1 MAERKELN
9 DREADTIVGGA
20 LRWLDT
26 GIVFPKNDPGAQ
38 YRYTDY
44 YQCQSWLIK
53 NWSGVQDENAL
64 RAMEGAGLVHK
75 I

>member
-1 MAERKELN
+1 MADRKELN
-9 DREADTIVGGA
+9 DREADNIVGGA
-20 LRWLDT
+20 LRWLNT
-26 GIVFPKNDPGAQ
+26 GIVYPKNNPVVQ

-44 YQCQSWLIK
+44 YQCQAWLIE
-53 NWSGVQDENAL
+53 NWSGVQDEKTL